1 MLGLSMHGRIS
12 STLPY
17 HTPAGPTRI
26 LPIPKFKLYPIPN
39 QPIHPIAAQCFTL
52 PFLKPFFTIWLIKF
66 HLFGVLKIPDIFFW

>member
-26 LPIPKFKLYPIPN
+26 LPIPEFKLYPIPN
-39 QPIHPIAAQCFTL
+39 QSIHPTAAQCFTL
-52 PFLKPFFTIWLIKF
+52 PFLKKAFLY
-66 HLFGVLKIPDIFFW
+66 HMVNKISSLWVA